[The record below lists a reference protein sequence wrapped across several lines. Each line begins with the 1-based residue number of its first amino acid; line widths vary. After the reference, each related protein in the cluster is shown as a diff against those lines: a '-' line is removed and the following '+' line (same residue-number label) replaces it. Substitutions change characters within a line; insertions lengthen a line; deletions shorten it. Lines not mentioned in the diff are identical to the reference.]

1 MRDFSRPLA
10 DAVRNARVKMDLTQE
25 QVAELVDTNTK
36 TINSIENMRSNT
48 RMETLYPLIRL
59 LRIDAN
65 EIFYSEMI
73 KDSSAKHQLRVLID
87 DCSDEEAAALLATSE
102 TMLKILRG
110 TNGKTIEK
118 KKSLSPL

>member
-10 DAVRNARVKMDLTQE
+10 EAVRDARVKMNLTQE
-25 QVAELVDTNTK
+25 KVAELVDTNTK
-36 TINSIENMRSNT
+36 TISSIENKRSNT

-87 DCSDEEAAALLATSE
+87 DCSDEEAAALLTTSE
-102 TMLKILRG
+102 AILKVIR
-110 TNGKTIEK
+110 EK
-118 KKSLSPL
+118 RALPVEEKSLSPL

>member
-10 DAVRNARVKMDLTQE
+10 DAVRNARVKMNLTQE
-25 QVAELVDTNTK
+25 KVADLVDTNTK
-36 TINSIENMRSNT
+36 TISSIENKRSNT

-65 EIFYSEMI
+65 EIFYSETI

-87 DCSDEEAAALLATSE
+87 DCSDEEAAALLTTSE
-102 TMLKILRG
+102 AILKVLR
-110 TNGKTIEK
+110 EK
-118 KKSLSPL
+118 RALPVEEKSLSPL

>member
-10 DAVRNARVKMDLTQE
+10 DAVKNARVKMDLTQE
-25 QVAELVDTNTK
+25 KLAELIDTNTK
-36 TINSIENMRSNT
+36 TINSIENKRSNT

-87 DCSDEEAAALLATSE
+87 DCSDEEAAALLTTSE
-102 TMLKILRG
+102 AILKVLR
-110 TNGKTIEK
+110 EK
-118 KKSLSPL
+118 RALPVEEKSLSPL

>member
-10 DAVRNARVKMDLTQE
+10 DAVRNARVKMNLTQE
-25 QVAELVDTNTK
+25 KVAELVDTNTK
-36 TINSIENMRSNT
+36 TISSIENKRSNT

-87 DCSDEEAAALLATSE
+87 DCSDEEAAALLTTSE
-102 TMLKILRG
+102 AILKVLR
-110 TNGKTIEK
+110 EK
-118 KKSLSPL
+118 RALPVEEKSLSPL

>member
-10 DAVRNARVKMDLTQE
+10 NAVKNARVKMDLTQE
-25 QVAELVDTNTK
+25 KLAELIDTNTK
-36 TINSIENMRSNT
+36 TINSIENKRSNT

-87 DCSDEEAAALLATSE
+87 DCSDEEAAALLTTSE
-102 TMLKILRG
+102 AILKVLR
-110 TNGKTIEK
+110 EK
-118 KKSLSPL
+118 RTLSVEEKSLSPL

>member
-10 DAVRNARVKMDLTQE
+10 DAVRNARVKMNLTQE
-25 QVAELVDTNTK
+25 KVAELVDTNTK
-36 TINSIENMRSNT
+36 TISSIENKRSNT

-87 DCSDEEAAALLATSE
+87 DCTDEEAAALLTTSE
-102 TMLKILRG
+102 TILKVLR
-110 TNGKTIEK
+110 EK
-118 KKSLSPL
+118 RPLSVKEKSLSPL

>member
-10 DAVRNARVKMDLTQE
+10 DAVRDARVKMNLTQE
-25 QVAELVDTNTK
+25 KVAELVDTNTK
-36 TINSIENMRSNT
+36 TISSIENKRSNT

-87 DCSDEEAAALLATSE
+87 DCSDEEAAALLTTSE
-102 TMLKILRG
+102 AILKVLR
-110 TNGKTIEK
+110 EK
-118 KKSLSPL
+118 RALPVEEKSLSPL